1 VHDLG
6 AYVSSIKAESCDKVR
21 NAAAAGGRGGVLAKA
36 MEFVEGQ
43 RAAAFA
49 WKKAAVEMSGLVQTL
64 GLI

>member
-1 VHDLG
+1 
-6 AYVSSIKAESCDKVR
+6 
-21 NAAAAGGRGGVLAKA
+21 